1 MHLAKQLKEKYAAKN
16 FVPIYWMAA
25 EDHDFQEVN
34 HAYIFGKRISWESSQ
49 SGAVGRMKLDDFDE
63 VLNELRSILGES
75 ENAMQL
81 IQLFETAYLEHQN
94 LADATRYLVNE
105 IFGQYG
111 LVIIDGDD
119 KKLKEQFIPLIKKDV
134 VTKGFADTIRLCTKQ
149 LAEDYKTQAYVRDVN
164 FFNLSDGSRGLIKGG
179 ISVTDIE
186 ESPEKFSPNVLMR
199 PLFQES
205 ILPNIACIGGG
216 AELAYWMQ
224 LKTAFE
230 QEEIPFPIL
239 LLRNSALLI
248 SEQQRQKWESFG
260 FEIKDL
266 FSSEDELKKKYILS
280 KKSSELSLQAEK
292 EELVKI
298 YDKILKKTT
307 DDGLQ
312 KSIRANLQK
321 QLNEMQ
327 KLEQKLLR
335 LEKKKYETTLN
346 QIEKIKAQLFPNNSL
361 QERHDNFIPFY
372 LKYGDNFIERLK
384 KSFNPLDA
392 NFVVLSH

>member
-1 MHLAKQLKEKYAAKN
+1 MFTGPLYFLYKIISAINLAEQLKEKYPIYN

-25 EDHDFQEVN
+25 EDHDFEEVN
-34 HAYIFGKRISWESSQ
+34 HAYVFGKRISWESSQ

-81 IQLFETAYLEHQN
+81 IQLFEIAYLEHQN

-119 KKLKEQFIPLIKKDV
+119 KKLKKQFIPLIKKDV
-134 VTKGFADTIRLCTKQ
+134 VTKGFADVIRKCTEQ
-149 LAEDYKTQAYVRDVN
+149 LAKDYKTQAYVRDVN
-164 FFNLSDGSRGLIKGG
+164 FFHLSDYSRVLIKGG

-186 ESPEKFSPNVLMR
+186 ENPEKFSPNVLMR

-205 ILPNIACIGGG
+205 ILPNIAYIGGG

-230 QEEIPFPIL
+230 QEEMPFPIL

-248 SEQQRQKWESFG
+248 LEQQRQKWESFG

-266 FSSEDELKKKYILS
+266 FFSKDELKRGVFY
-280 KKSSELSLQAEK
+280 
-292 EELVKI
+292 
-298 YDKILKKTT
+298 
-307 DDGLQ
+307 Q
-312 KSIRANLQK
+312 KNLQK
-321 QLNEMQ
+321 YHY
-327 KLEQKLLR
+327 KLKR
-335 LEKKKYETTLN
+335 
-346 QIEKIKAQLFPNNSL
+346 
-361 QERHDNFIPFY
+361 
-372 LKYGDNFIERLK
+372 
-384 KSFNPLDA
+384 KSW
-392 NFVVLSH
+392 